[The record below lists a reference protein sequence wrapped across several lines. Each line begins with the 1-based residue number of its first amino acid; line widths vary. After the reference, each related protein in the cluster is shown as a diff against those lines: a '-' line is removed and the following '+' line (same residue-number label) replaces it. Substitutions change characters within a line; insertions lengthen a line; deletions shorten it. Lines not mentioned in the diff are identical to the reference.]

1 MKGERMLRLD
11 TASEEG
17 LVICFVLKMEKGDA
31 ELG

>member
-1 MKGERMLRLD
+1 MKGEQMPTLD
-11 TASEEG
+11 TASAEG